1 MKSADEVVVVLCT
14 VGRREDAEGIAAAIV
29 ERGLAA
35 CANILPGIV
44 SVYRWRGE
52 LQKDEEWLLVVKTL
66 RERFEDLRAAIV
78 ALHPYEVPEVV
89 ALPVVAGHPPY
100 LSWVA
105 ANSSRS

>member
-14 VGRREDAEGIAAAIV
+14 VGRCEDAEGIAAAIV
-29 ERGLAA
+29 ERRLAA

-52 LQKDEEWLLVVKTL
+52 LRKDEEWLLVVKTL

-89 ALPVVAGHPPY
+89 ALPVAAGHPPY

-105 ANSSRS
+105 ANSSRN